1 MTRLPPA
8 ITYAA
13 VVMLVGVFPPG
24 HLPVLSRGSLP
35 PGTVVRPNDNR
46 VPAGLVEDSVLR
58 VSLVAQRGR
67 FYPEG
72 SGVGVDVAAFGE
84 EGKGLQTPGPLI
96 RVRSGTVVIARIRN
110 AMDRPIVVRGLNDR
124 ANRGLDS
131 LHLPA
136 GAARDVR
143 FTARTT
149 GTFYYWAHWERPAD
163 DPRANRPS
171 WYDDGQLLGGLVV
184 DAPDAPTDDRL
195 LVIGLWS
202 DHLDTVPPQRH
213 TFLVNGLSW
222 PHTERLQAMVGDTM
236 RVRVINASPAP
247 HPMHLHG
254 FYFTLL
260 ARGSAVHDSVFAPDQ
275 QRLAVTETLLRG
287 ETMAF
292 VWSPKRP
299 GNWLFHCHFIRH
311 IERAQRLTPEPPH
324 DQHHNHALDAM
335 AGLITGIEVR
345 PAMASG
351 AYDDP
356 PVQPRRRL
364 RLHVTTRER
373 YYGEHAGMS
382 FILQE
387 GRTPPA
393 TDSIR
398 IPGTP
403 LFLRRDEPVEI
414 TVLNRSRVPVSVHWH
429 GIELE
434 SYFDGV
440 PGWSGAR
447 ARLAPAISPGDS
459 FVVRMTPDRA
469 GTFIYHTHADES
481 GQLSSGLYAPLIV
494 LAPGQAWDAEV
505 ERIFLLGEGG
515 PQDDAPLLLNGARQP
530 APMQLRV
537 GQTYRMRFINIMP
550 SQNQTVRLIAGD
562 SSRVQWRLF
571 AKDGAQVPPHQAHV
585 GDARQFLG
593 AGETYDFEFTPARG
607 GSYTLEAAVGTRRVT
622 QQLLAK

>member
-1 MTRLPPA
+1 MSKLPPA

-13 VVMLVGVFPPG
+13 VVMLVGVSPPG
-24 HLPVLSRGSLP
+24 PHPMLSTGVVRP
-35 PGTVVRPNDNR
+35 ATVVRPNDNR
-46 VPAGLVEDSVLR
+46 VPAGWVEDTVLR

-72 SGVGVDVAAFGE
+72 SGVGIDVAAFGE

-96 RVRSGTVVIARIRN
+96 RVRAGTAVVARIRN

-124 ANRGLDS
+124 ENRTLDS

-136 GAARDVR
+136 GATRDVR
-143 FTARTT
+143 FTARTA
-149 GTFYYWAHWERPAD
+149 GTFYYWAHWERRAD
-163 DPRANRPS
+163 DPRENRPS
-171 WYDDGQLLGGLVV
+171 AFDDGQLLGGLVV
-184 DAPDAPTDDRL
+184 DAPDAATDDRL
-195 LVIGLWS
+195 LVIGRWS
-202 DHLDTVPPQRH
+202 DQLDTVPPQRH
-213 TFLVNGLSW
+213 TYLVNGLSW

-260 ARGSAVHDSVFAPDQ
+260 SRGSALNDSVFAPDQ

-287 ETMAF
+287 ETMSF

-311 IERAQRLTPEPPH
+311 IEKAQRLTPEPPH
-324 DQHHNHALDAM
+324 DKHHNHALDAM
-335 AGLITGIEVR
+335 AGLIMGIEVR
-345 PAMASG
+345 PALASG
-351 AYDDP
+351 SYDDP

-373 YYGEHAGMS
+373 HYGDHAGMS

-393 TDSIR
+393 PDSIR

-447 ARLAPAISPGDS
+447 ARVASAISPGDS

-494 LAPGQAWDAEV
+494 LAPGEEWNADV

-515 PQDDAPLLLNGARQP
+515 PQVNAPLLLNGARQP
-530 APMQLRV
+530 APIQLRV
-537 GQTYRMRFINIMP
+537 GQLYRMRFINIMP
-550 SQNQTVRLIAGD
+550 SQNQTVRLTAGD

-585 GDARQFLG
+585 SDARQFLG
-593 AGETYDFEFTPARG
+593 AGETYDFEFTPATAG
-607 GSYTLEAAVGTRRVT
+607 TYTLEAAVGTRRVF
-622 QQLLAK
+622 QQIVAK